1 MLKHI
6 TPEQATE
13 MRKTVHLRSDS
24 YVEFALQIAR
34 ITNDTIA
41 VELYQAEQTRRYAA
55 DILAIVQPLDAIPT
69 WDEVNPNA

>member
-1 MLKHI
+1 MNKHI

-24 YVEFALQIAR
+24 YIEFALQIAR
-34 ITNDTIA
+34 ITEDTIA
-41 VELYQAEQTRRYAA
+41 VELYESEMTRRYAA
-55 DILAIVQPLDAIPT
+55 DILAIVAPLDAIPT

>member
-55 DILAIVQPLDAIPT
+55 DILAIVAPLDAIPT